1 MCVIF
6 GISVVVLYTELA
18 WLSMK
23 ISFVNLG
30 KQKTEDGSEQTV
42 GRISLDRSGQIDQ

>member
-18 WLSMK
+18 WLTMK

-30 KQKTEDGSEQTV
+30 KQKTEDGRRNCRKDQF
-42 GRISLDRSGQIDQ
+42 RS